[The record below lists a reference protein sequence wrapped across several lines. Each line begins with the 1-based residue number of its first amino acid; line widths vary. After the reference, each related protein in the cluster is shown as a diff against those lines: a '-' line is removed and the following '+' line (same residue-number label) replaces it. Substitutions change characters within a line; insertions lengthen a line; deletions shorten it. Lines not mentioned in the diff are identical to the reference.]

1 MINLADAEVLVEA
14 VTAGS
19 LAAAARRLG
28 IAPMVASRRLAALE
42 AELGVRLV
50 HRTTRALSLTTA
62 GEAFL
67 PHARALLE
75 GEAGARAALR
85 PEALGASGLLR
96 VSASNAFARKIIAPL
111 LPPFLAAH
119 PALKV
124 EVLATDHRVDLAADG
139 VDLAI
144 RAGRVLDNS
153 QMAKRLGD
161 SPRHLYASPAYL
173 AARGQPRRLADLAD
187 HDCLTQTSLPYWDF
201 MIDGHVLHHRVQSRL
216 SANSIDMI
224 HEACVAGAGI
234 ACMADWNATREVTGG
249 MLVPLTLEDAVVETW
264 GIWAIT
270 PSPRLVPPKVRLFVA
285 AVQERLQQ

>member
-14 VTAGS
+14 VASGS

-67 PHARALLE
+67 PHARVLLE
-75 GEAGARAALR
+75 GEAGARDAVR

-96 VSASNAFARKIIAPL
+96 VSASSAFARKVIAPL
-111 LPPFLAAH
+111 LSPFLAAH
-119 PALKV
+119 PALRV
-124 EVLATDHRVDLAADG
+124 ELVVTDLRLDLAADG

-144 RAGRVLDNS
+144 RVGKPLENS
-153 QMAKRLGD
+153 QMARRLGD
-161 SPRHLYASPAYL
+161 SPRQLFAAPAYL
-173 AARGQPRRLADLAD
+173 AARGCPRILADLAG
-187 HDCLTQTSLPYWDF
+187 HDCLIQTSLPYWDF
-201 MIDGHVLHHRVQSRL
+201 LIDGRVLHHRVDGRL
-216 SANSIDMI
+216 TANSIDTVQA
-224 HEACVAGAGI
+224 ACIAGAGI
-234 ACMADWNATREVTGG
+234 ACMAAWNAAQEVASGA
-249 MLVPLTLEDAVVETW
+249 LVPVDLVDAVPEPW

-270 PSPRLVPPKVRLFVA
+270 PSPRLIPPKVRLFIA
-285 AVQERLQQ
+285 ALMEKL

>member
-1 MINLADAEVLVEA
+1 MIDLADAEVLVEA
-14 VTAGS
+14 VASGS

-75 GEAGARAALR
+75 GEAGARDAVR

-96 VSASNAFARKIIAPL
+96 VSASSAFARKVIAPM

-119 PALKV
+119 PALRV
-124 EVLATDHRVDLAADG
+124 ELVVTDLRLDLAADG
-139 VDLAI
+139 VDLAV
-144 RAGRVLDNS
+144 RVGKPLENS
-153 QMAKRLGD
+153 QMARRLGD
-161 SPRHLYASPAYL
+161 SQRQLFAAPAYL
-173 AARGQPRRLADLAD
+173 AARGCPRTLADLSQ
-187 HDCLTQTSLPYWDF
+187 HDCLIQTSLPHWDF
-201 MIDGHVLHHRVQSRL
+201 QIDGRVLHHRVDGRL
-216 SANSIDMI
+216 MVNSIDAI
-224 HEACVAGAGI
+224 QAACIAGAGI
-234 ACMADWNATREVTGG
+234 ACMATWNAMQEVAAGA
-249 MLVPLTLEDAVVETW
+249 LVPIELVDGEVEPW

-270 PSPRLVPPKVRLFVA
+270 PSPRLIPPKVRLFIA
-285 AVQERLQQ
+285 ALQECL

>member
-14 VTAGS
+14 VASGS

-75 GEAGARAALR
+75 GEAGARDAVR

-96 VSASNAFARKIIAPL
+96 ISASSAFARKVIAPL
-111 LPPFLAAH
+111 LPAFLAAH
-119 PALKV
+119 PALRV
-124 EVLATDHRVDLAADG
+124 ELVVTDLRLDLAADG

-144 RAGRVLDNS
+144 RVGKPLENS
-153 QMAKRLGD
+153 QMARRLGD
-161 SPRHLYASPAYL
+161 SQRQLFAAPTYL
-173 AARGQPRRLADLAD
+173 AARGCPRILADLAD
-187 HDCLTQTSLPYWDF
+187 HDCLIQTSLPYWDF
-201 MIDGHVLHHRVQSRL
+201 LFDGRVLHHRVDGRL
-216 SANSIDMI
+216 IANSIDALQA
-224 HEACVAGAGI
+224 ACIAGAGI
-234 ACMADWNATREVTGG
+234 ACMAAWNVAQEVKAGL
-249 MLVPLTLEDAVVETW
+249 LVPVELADALVEPW

-270 PSPRLVPPKVRLFVA
+270 PSPRLIPPKVRLFIA
-285 AVQERLQQ
+285 ALQEWL

>member
-1 MINLADAEVLVEA
+1 MINLTDAEVLVEA
-14 VTAGS
+14 VASGS

-28 IAPMVASRRLAALE
+28 IAPMVASRRLSALE

-75 GEAGARAALR
+75 GAAGARDAVR

-96 VSASNAFARKIIAPL
+96 VSASSAFARKVIAPL

-119 PALKV
+119 PALRV
-124 EVLATDHRVDLAADG
+124 ELVVTDLRLDLAADG

-144 RAGRVLDNS
+144 RVGKPLENS
-153 QMAKRLGD
+153 QMARRLGD
-161 SPRHLYASPAYL
+161 STRQLFASPAYL
-173 AARGQPRRLADLAD
+173 AERGCPRALADLAG
-187 HDCLTQTSLPYWDF
+187 HDCLIQTSLPYWDF
-201 MIDGHVLHHRVQSRL
+201 LIDGRVLHHRIDGRL
-216 SANSIDMI
+216 TANSIDAVQA
-224 HEACVAGAGI
+224 ACVAGAGI
-234 ACMADWNATREVTGG
+234 ACMAAWNAAQEVAAGA
-249 MLVPLTLEDAVVETW
+249 LVPVELADAVVEPW

-270 PSPRLVPPKVRLFVA
+270 PSPRLIPPKVRLFIA
-285 AVQERLQQ
+285 ALQERL